1 MLFMNEFPFYTLP
14 PPCGSQRLENRSGP
28 CRFRTPTGAVVCV
41 SAVTRAEASSTP
53 IELRPSVSSSE
64 QMRPHASGRCDD
76 ADAPRDSA
84 ALAPAARPIT
94 CRCGRIHRD
103 FAITVRHHG
112 EGWTHAKAEAD
123 QCPHGLG
130 SEEARRRLRCTTRSG
145 GWQSVRWREEHQ
157 SMG

>member
-28 CRFRTPTGAVVCV
+28 CRFRTPTGAAVCA

-84 ALAPAARPIT
+84 ALASVARTIT
-94 CRCGRIHRD
+94 FRGGRVHRD

-112 EGWTHAKAEAD
+112 EGWTHMPKPKRINARTVWDRKRLDEAFD
-123 QCPHGLG
+123 ALPD
-130 SEEARRRLRCTTRSG
+130 EEG
-145 GWQSVRWREEHQ
+145 GNPPD
-157 SMG
+157 GAPG